1 MIFESVRSELLNE
14 ALNSPNLLFELAN
27 LEKYIAE
34 TYSSRVFVELLQNAD
49 DAQAKNFLVQIADDY
64 IICANDG
71 DIFSYSNFYSL
82 CRNASSDKSR
92 GSSIG
97 YRGIGFKS
105 VAEVA
110 TEAHLIS
117 GEINV
122 TFSKILTAQVL
133 NTNSNVPLIRIPH
146 YSTINSNS
154 SFYHQINDIFQQ
166 GYSTIFI
173 FTGINKDKII
183 DEFHLFDSGFLLFL
197 HNIECVKLE
206 YGQNNKKYK
215 CNRIFSSLENA
226 YIHNI
231 ISANQTES
239 WQVYSNSNCSL
250 AVSLINN
257 QMVELI
263 PDNALVHAFLPT
275 QEQTGMSIRVNADF
289 STDPSRT
296 RIVLDEQ
303 TYYCINSL
311 CDLLNSICRA
321 KLKTNQLQNFLK
333 VITPNIEMST
343 IKMQKKSFKT
353 EFILELQK
361 HLTFINAF
369 IAIVPTWFNS
379 VDAESIFK
387 KKAIVQYT
395 EDDLF
400 INFLRFIN
408 IKPINLEDII
418 NYLKTG
424 NSLSRI
430 GNIQLITYILKHI
443 ALIKNKYNI
452 KNLNILEN
460 NKGLI
465 MNAYELSSS
474 EYDLSKEFLAE
485 LAEKVNLNEFGIVF
499 FDNNSKFEKEV
510 GEHNKNNPHF
520 IAAFHNEINN
530 HSSNDILQ
538 QDKNTVDLVLKNAIF
553 NSEKQKIKNSN
564 LLSEWRSAELYLS
577 DLLANQGYNV
587 EDRSRQNLGYDLF
600 ATKDNAEYF
609 FEVKLLDAIGK
620 PFIITS
626 NEEAVARTNKEKY
639 IIALIIKKPNEVM
652 ISFVHDPVK
661 NLSFIRQCRQWVWE
675 CSEYNFNP
683 IVFAL

>member
-1 MIFESVRSELLNE
+1 MIFESVRNELLNE

-49 DAQAKNFLVQIADDY
+49 DAKAKKFLVQIADDC

-71 DIFSYSNFYSL
+71 DVFSYSNFYSL

-105 VAEVA
+105 VAEIA

-122 TFSKILTAQVL
+122 TFSKTLTAQIL
-133 NTNSNVPLIRIPH
+133 NSNSNVPLIRIPH
-146 YSTINSNS
+146 NSTINSNS
-154 SFYHQINDIFQQ
+154 SFYHQVNNILQQ
-166 GYSTIFI
+166 GYSTIFV
-173 FTGINKDKII
+173 FTGINKDKTI

-197 HNIECVKLE
+197 HNIERVNLE
-206 YGQNNKKYK
+206 YGQHHKEYK
-215 CNRIFSSLENA
+215 CNRVFSSLENA
-226 YIHNI
+226 YTHNVT
-231 ISANQTES
+231 SANQTEN
-239 WQVYSNSNCSL
+239 WQIYSNSDCSL

-257 QMVELI
+257 QMVELK

-303 TYYCINSL
+303 TYSCINAL
-311 CDLLNSICRA
+311 CKLLKLICET
-321 KLKTNQLQNFLK
+321 KFKTNQLLDFLK
-333 VITPNIEMST
+333 VITPNIEVST

-353 EFILELQK
+353 EFITELQK

-369 IAIVPTWFNS
+369 LAIIPTWFNS
-379 VDAESIFK
+379 IDARSIFEK
-387 KKAIVQYT
+387 KTMVQYT

-418 NYLKTG
+418 NYLKLG
-424 NSLSRI
+424 NSLSRS
-430 GNIQLITYILKHI
+430 GNIQLIAYILKHI

-452 KNLNILEN
+452 KQLSILEN
-460 NKGLI
+460 NKGSI
-465 MNAYELSSS
+465 VNAFELSDNQ
-474 EYDLSKEFLAE
+474 YDLSKSFLAE
-485 LAEKVNLNEFGIVF
+485 LAEKVNMSEFGIVF
-499 FDNNSKFEKEV
+499 FDNNDKFGKEI
-510 GEHNKNNPHF
+510 GKHLGNDSHF
-520 IAAFHNEINN
+520 IAPLHNEINN
-530 HSSNDILQ
+530 HSPNDILQ
-538 QDKNTVDLVLKNAIF
+538 QNRNTADLVLKNALF
-553 NSEKQKIKNSN
+553 NAEKQEVKNSN
-564 LLSEWRSAELYLS
+564 LLSEWRSAELYLF
-577 DLLANQGYNV
+577 DLLSNQGYSV

-600 ATKDNAEYF
+600 ATKDNVEYF
-609 FEVKLLDAIGK
+609 FEVKLLDAIGR

-626 NEEAVARTNKEKY
+626 NEEAVARTKQEKY

-652 ISFVHDPVK
+652 VSFVNDPVK